1 MFGFRY
7 NTRRISKVLIAFL
20 KLAHSKNTEEMEIND
35 FKKIL
40 IQFIEKY
47 DDLTDSQTL
56 RFIEGYA
63 RNYIPELLPY
73 AEKLYLEIRV

>member
-40 IQFIEKY
+40 IQFIENMM
-47 DDLTDSQTL
+47 TL
-56 RFIEGYA
+56 RI
-63 RNYIPELLPY
+63 L
-73 AEKLYLEIRV
+73 KH